1 MDLSVK
7 QKTKLRE
14 DLGIEVGSERN
25 WLEATLDIKPIVF
38 TYLLAADNW
47 TKSRIEKIYKAGYV
61 LGHMIMCNVDSSME
75 GGYKG
80 LSMSPVFVLAEIAE
94 KQGITTF
101 TCGAVPEEPYLK
113 QDYFRDGLGI
123 DCGITF
129 FAKTFEFAGE
139 DIMLAPA
146 ALGGVF
152 QTYYDEIVNHK
163 DGEVAG

>member
-1 MDLSVK
+1 
-7 QKTKLRE
+7 
-14 DLGIEVGSERN
+14 
-25 WLEATLDIKPIVF
+25 
-38 TYLLAADNW
+38 
-47 TKSRIEKIYKAGYV
+47 
-61 LGHMIMCNVDSSME
+61 ME

-80 LSMSPVFVLAEIAE
+80 LSMSPVFVLDEIAE
-94 KQGITTF
+94 VKGFQTF
-101 TCGAVPEEPYLK
+101 TSGEVPEDLVAGI
-113 QDYFRDGLGI
+113 DYFQDGLAI